1 MRVRD
6 ILRSEEDVPRIDLLG
21 LLSSVLS
28 LSTETVIIRSERELS
43 AGEEDRLHHLLEE
56 RRRGRPMAYIAGT
69 REFFSRSFMVDPRVL
84 IPRPETEILVEEAL
98 RIISARA
105 ARIGPI
111 ADVGTGSGAIGIT
124 LAKESGKKITCID
137 ISPDALQ
144 IARVNAIRLGALD
157 LVDIVCS
164 DLLSAFG
171 DRGRFDLIVA
181 NLPYVSEEEW
191 QALMPDVRLFEPK
204 LALWGGPEGLDIYC
218 RFIKEARRHLS
229 QDGHILCE
237 IGSPTQ
243 AESVSRC
250 FHDAGL
256 SAVTKKDLSGQD
268 RVVVGSCRSSS

>member
-6 ILRSEEDVPRIDLLG
+6 ILRSEEDVSRIDLLG

-28 LSTETVIIRSERELS
+28 LSTEKVIIGSERELS
-43 AGEEDRLHHLLEE
+43 TGEESQLHYLLEE

-69 REFFSRSFMVDPRVL
+69 REFYSRSFTVDPRVL

-98 RIISARA
+98 RIIASRA
-105 ARIGPI
+105 ERIGPI

-124 LAKESGKKITCID
+124 LATESGKKITCVD
-137 ISPDALQ
+137 TSQEALQ
-144 IARVNAIRLGALD
+144 LARTNAIRHGVID

-171 DRGRFDLIVA
+171 HRGRFDLIVA

-204 LALWGGPEGLDIYC
+204 LALWGGPDGLDIYG
-218 RFIKEARRHLS
+218 RFIAEARQHLS
-229 QDGHILCE
+229 EEGHVLCE
-237 IGSPTQ
+237 IGSTRQ
-243 AESVSRC
+243 AESVSR
-250 FHDAGL
+250 FLHGVGL

-268 RVVVGSCRSSS
+268 RVVIGSCRSSS

>member
-1 MRVRD
+1 VRVRD
-6 ILRSEEDVPRIDLLG
+6 ILRSERDVPRIDLLG

-28 LSTETVIIRSERELS
+28 LSTEKVMIRSEQELTS
-43 AGEEDRLHHLLEE
+43 SEEERLHHLLQE
-56 RRRGRPMAYIAGT
+56 RRRGRPIAYIAGT

-105 ARIGPI
+105 ERIGPI

-124 LAKESGKKITCID
+124 LATESGKRVICVD
-137 ISPDALQ
+137 ISQEALQ
-144 IARVNAIRLGALD
+144 LARVNAIRLGAID

-204 LALWGGPEGLDIYC
+204 LALWGGPDGLDIYG
-218 RFIKEARRHLS
+218 RFIPEARRHLS
-229 QDGHILCE
+229 GDGHILCE
-237 IGSPTQ
+237 IGSTVQ
-243 AESVSRC
+243 AESVSR
-250 FHDAGL
+250 FLHGVGL